1 MAKLDGCLGPGLL
14 SRLLM
19 KKFVVLT
26 GSGNRF
32 MVLELTER
40 VSSSGSCSRL
50 GLAVT
55 PEG

>member
-14 SRLLM
+14 SRLLI

-32 MVLELTER
+32 MVLELTDR